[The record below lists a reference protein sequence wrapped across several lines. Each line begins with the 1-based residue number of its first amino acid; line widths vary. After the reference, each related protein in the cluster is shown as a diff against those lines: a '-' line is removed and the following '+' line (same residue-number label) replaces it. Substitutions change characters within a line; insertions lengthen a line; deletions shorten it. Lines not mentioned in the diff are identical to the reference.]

1 MKGCKKLLVSGLL
14 VCLLFSG
21 CGAKEEVPT
30 TTAPQTTT
38 APITT
43 AAPTTTTTTTAPAP
57 ETTQAATIVFGGEV
71 YTVPE
76 KSGDMLFTDDPSNK
90 FIRAVTDK
98 YGVDASL
105 LACIYKNPASDS
117 NFVWQFNGQKDA
129 DGKPV
134 RTPDTLKYVYLL
146 SADCTSIVRAGG
158 FTGND
163 GVNIASGVL
172 MMQTAKRL
180 MIPEFQDQL
189 NA

>member
-1 MKGCKKLLVSGLL
+1 MKGCKKLLVCGLL

-21 CGAKEEVPT
+21 CGAQDTESTTAPATTVPAT
-30 TTAPQTTT
+30 TTAP
-38 APITT
+38 
-43 AAPTTTTTTTAPAP
+43 AATTTTTAPAP
-57 ETTQAATIVFGGEV
+57 ETTTQAATIVFGGEV